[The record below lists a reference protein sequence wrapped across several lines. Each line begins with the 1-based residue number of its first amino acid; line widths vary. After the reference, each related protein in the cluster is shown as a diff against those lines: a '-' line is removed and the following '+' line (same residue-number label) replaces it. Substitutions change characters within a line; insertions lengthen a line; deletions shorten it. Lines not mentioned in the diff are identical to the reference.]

1 MNQILEFIFDLFQSF
16 IALSIG
22 LWFNKKYQETHSG
35 ELGIELLPGVLQ
47 LLFSCGLQWSEFFKF
62 TKSDWHTFW
71 VIGCLITYSL
81 GCWMCWKNTKK
92 QYKTTDGVFSA
103 MLAQIFIP
111 MGLTM
116 PVLYVCAVIGA
127 LYGELGFLLKS
138 KFFWWF
144 VILAIILLR

>member
-1 MNQILEFIFDLFQSF
+1 
-16 IALSIG
+16 
-22 LWFNKKYQETHSG
+22 
-35 ELGIELLPGVLQ
+35 
-47 LLFSCGLQWSEFFKF
+47 
-62 TKSDWHTFW
+62 
-71 VIGCLITYSL
+71 
-81 GCWMCWKNTKK
+81 MCWKNTKK

-138 KFFWWF
+138 KYFWWF